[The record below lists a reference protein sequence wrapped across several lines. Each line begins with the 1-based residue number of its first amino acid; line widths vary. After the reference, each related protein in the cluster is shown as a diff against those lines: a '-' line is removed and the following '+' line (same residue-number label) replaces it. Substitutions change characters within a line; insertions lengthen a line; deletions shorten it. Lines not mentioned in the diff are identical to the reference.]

1 MEKVDAGISK
11 EWRRRM
17 LFMLFM
23 VSGISAWFLYDGYIT
38 WPAEDQRFDEY
49 TEVKQGLVDA
59 GKIDAEVEHDDSA
72 TLQLAWKHHA
82 AAKGY
87 KDDMPKERTDAS
99 IREQRVIGWV
109 MMSGAAI
116 FAAWI
121 GWNHRL
127 RITTEG
133 DVVIGVSGQRVEIG
147 SIVGMDRKK
156 WDNKGI
162 AYAIYEEG
170 GKQKRLCLDEH
181 KFKGCEAIILEAE
194 RRIEERKSAKAED

>member
-23 VSGISAWFLYDGYIT
+23 ISGIAAWFLYDGYVM
-38 WPAEDQRFDEY
+38 WPGEDQRFDEY
-49 TEVKQGLVDA
+49 SEIKQGLVDA
-59 GKIDAEVEHDDSA
+59 GKIDAEVEHEDSDP
-72 TLQLAWKHHA
+72 LKIAWKRHA
-82 AAKGY
+82 EANGY
-87 KDDMPKERTDAS
+87 KIDPPKERTDEA

-109 MMSGAAI
+109 MISGAAI
-116 FAAWI
+116 FGLWVL
-121 GWNHRL
+121 WNHRL

-133 DVVIGVSGQRVEIG
+133 DAVIGVSGERVEID

-162 AYAIYEEG
+162 AYAIYEVN

-194 RRIEERKSAKAED
+194 RRIEEREGAKSES